1 MGKGIE
7 RKSIDKEKMRIYS
20 GAGFGFIQNVL
31 SAFGMLLL
39 PMYFSSLDISIVT
52 YAFLLSIGDVFS
64 FILKPVIGYCTDKYG
79 ERKFLIV
86 GVLALTLSLFF
97 IGQVTDIL
105 SIVILKIISSVAG
118 AVLFV
123 LILIYGLRTV
133 GKKPDKKVGIF
144 RSIFSAGWIFGL
156 LLPGL
161 IIDNFGASFTFYLV
175 LGIGLIWVVLTHIF
189 TRRHKTK
196 KVSFKPSL
204 SFIKKVPLPMIYK
217 IVDISIF
224 NAFLFFF
231 TRYALKS
238 IGLSRSIVSI
248 IVVVEVFAFSFGQ
261 FLVSRVSNK
270 SRRKYWIPIS
280 MFIHI
285 IGILAMVYASELIH
299 YFIASA
305 FFGFAGSFVDIWIYS
320 RISETVKRHDKGKVI
335 GTYGWSFD
343 IATIAGAQIP
353 LLFVLSGLNPFV
365 SLFVFPIVGIITYVF
380 SKDKV

>member
-1 MGKGIE
+1 M
-7 RKSIDKEKMRIYS
+7 KEEKIRIYS
-20 GAGFGFIQNVL
+20 GAGFGFLQNLL

-39 PMYFSSLDISIVT
+39 PMYFSSLDISIVV

-64 FILKPVIGYCTDKYG
+64 FILKPVIGYYTDKYG
-79 ERKFLIV
+79 ERKFLLV
-86 GVLALTLSLFF
+86 GVLVLTLSLFF
-97 IGQVTDIL
+97 IGQTTDIL

-133 GKKPDKKVGIF
+133 GKNPDKKVGIF

-156 LLPGL
+156 LLPGT
-161 IIDNFGASFTFYLV
+161 IIDNFGTPFTFYLV
-175 LGIGLIWVVLTHIF
+175 LAIGLVWVILTHMF
-189 TRRHKTK
+189 TRKYEAK
-196 KVSFKPSL
+196 KITSFKPSL

-231 TRYALKS
+231 TRYALQS
-238 IGLSRSIVSI
+238 LGLSRSIVSI

-261 FLVSRVSNK
+261 FLVSRVSNRSK
-270 SRRKYWIPIS
+270 RKYWIPIC
-280 MFIHI
+280 MLIHI
-285 IGILAMVYASELIH
+285 VGILSMVYASELTH

-305 FFGFAGSFVDIWIYS
+305 LFGFAGAFVDLWIYS
-320 RISETVKRHDKGKVI
+320 RISETVKRYDKGKVI

-343 IATIAGAQIP
+343 IATIIGAQIP
-353 LLFVLSGLNPFV
+353 LLFILFGLNPFT
-365 SLFVFPIVGIITYVF
+365 SLFVFPIVGIVTYVI
-380 SKDKV
+380 SKSKV